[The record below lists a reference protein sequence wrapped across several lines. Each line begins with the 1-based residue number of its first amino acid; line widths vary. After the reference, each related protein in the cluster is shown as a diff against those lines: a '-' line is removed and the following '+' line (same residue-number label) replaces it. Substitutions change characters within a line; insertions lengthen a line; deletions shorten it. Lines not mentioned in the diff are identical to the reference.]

1 LCTPNPGF
9 GLGLRTPHY
18 PDFQRQR
25 QPLDWLEV
33 ITDNFLVEGGRPL
46 KMLDFI
52 RRDYPLVMHG
62 VAMSLGSADGLNLA
76 YVQQVKQLAQRVQ
89 PLWVSDH
96 LCWSGLGNTVL
107 HDLNPLPYTDEAA
120 RRLIAHITQAQDL
133 LQRRLVVENVSSYVS
148 FAHSGATEWEFLS
161 HVAQEAD
168 CLLLVDVNNIYVSAF
183 NHGFDPLDYLN
194 ALPAHRV
201 QQIHLAGHSRN
212 PTHIIDTH
220 DHPVCSEVWDI
231 YAAACRRFGAVATM
245 IERDDHIPP
254 LPELLAEL
262 DQARAIAQAN
272 VGTAA
277 NVIASVAKQSP
288 VIASEAK
295 QSPPIATDAKPSI
308 FSHCEERERRSNQPE
323 DGSPRHFVPRDDE
336 VVSRCRWKRVALGP
350 ELLALQQDWVAS
362 VLQDTLPEEA
372 PTLLSLAQSG
382 SDTAHDRLG
391 IYHRAY
397 RLRLCEVLRDSFAKT
412 SAYMGE
418 LFDQHASEFAVA
430 QPPALRNLGRY
441 GASVPAFLQQTYPD
455 NPELAELAQLDWDL
469 RSRFDGADA
478 PASGLDALQPNAEG
492 NIPCLTMSSPLHPSV
507 VLRNSQSNAVKLW
520 RAIDDDT
527 EVPEVQL
534 DDSGAGLVVWRWDL
548 QPHFMRLDAAQYRF
562 MQALAEGSSIH
573 DAAQNFA
580 DTEVLPTPEV
590 LGAWLQSWLS
600 QGLLRASFS

>member
-1 LCTPNPGF
+1 MLVYQRHYWRSVKPATSLCAPNPGF
-9 GLGLRTPHY
+9 GLGLRTTHY

-25 QPLDWLEV
+25 QPLEWLEV

-46 KMLDFI
+46 QMLDFI
-52 RRDYPLVMHG
+52 RRDYPVVMHG

-76 YVQQVKQLAQRVQ
+76 YVQQVKQLAQRIE

-96 LCWSGLGNTVL
+96 LCWSGLGRTVL

-120 RRLIAHITQAQDL
+120 RRLIDHIIQAQDL

-194 ALPAHRV
+194 ALPVHRV

-220 DHPVCSEVWDI
+220 DHPVCPEVWDV

-262 DQARAIAQAN
+262 EQARAIAQAN
-272 VGTAA
+272 VGG
-277 NVIASVAKQSP
+277 VVMSSVAK
-288 VIASEAK
+288 
-295 QSPPIATDAKPSI
+295 PSQL
-308 FSHCEERERRSNQPE
+308 HT
-323 DGSPRHFVPRDDE
+323 
-336 VVSRCRWKRVALGP
+336 VAAQGP
-350 ELLALQQDWVAS
+350 ALLALQTDWVAS

-382 SDTAHDRLG
+382 SDTAYDRLG

-418 LFDQHASEFAVA
+418 LFDQHASEFAVS

-441 GASVPAFLQQTYPD
+441 GATLPAFLQHTYPD

-478 PASGLDALQPNAEG
+478 LAATLDALQPNDED
-492 NIPCLTMSSPLHPSV
+492 NIACLTMTSPLHPSV
-507 VLRNSQSNAVKLW
+507 VLRNSHSNAVKLW

-527 EVPEVQL
+527 EGPEVQL

-562 MQALAEGSSIH
+562 MQALAEGSSIQ
-573 DAAQNFA
+573 DAAQSFA
-580 DTEVLPTPEV
+580 DTEVLSTPEV
-590 LGAWLQSWLS
+590 LGAWLQSWLG
-600 QGLLRASFS
+600 QGVLRGH

>member
-1 LCTPNPGF
+1 MLLSQRHHRRPVKPTASLCAPNPGF
-9 GLGLRTPHY
+9 GLGLRTTHY

-46 KMLDFI
+46 QMLDFI
-52 RRDYPLVMHG
+52 RRDYPVVMHG
-62 VAMSLGSADGLNLA
+62 VAMSLGSADGLDLA
-76 YVQQVKQLAQRVQ
+76 YLQQVKQLAKRMQ
-89 PLWVSDH
+89 PLWISDH

-120 RRLIAHITQAQDL
+120 RRLIAHIAQAQDV

-183 NHGFDPLDYLN
+183 NHGFDPLDYLH

-201 QQIHLAGHSRN
+201 QHIHLAGHSRN
-212 PTHIIDTH
+212 STHIIDTH
-220 DHPVCSEVWDI
+220 DHPVCQEVWDV

-262 DQARAIAQAN
+262 EQARAIAQAN
-272 VGTAA
+272 VSTSSA
-277 NVIASVAKQSP
+277 VVAS
-288 VIASEAK
+288 
-295 QSPPIATDAKPSI
+295 DAKPPHLNI
-308 FSHCEERERRSNQPE
+308 VTAQ
-323 DGSPRHFVPRDDE
+323 
-336 VVSRCRWKRVALGP
+336 GP
-350 ELLALQQDWVAS
+350 ALLALQTDWVAS

-372 PTLLSLAQSG
+372 PTLLRLAQSG
-382 SDTAHDRLG
+382 SDTAHARLG

-418 LFDQHASEFAVA
+418 LFDQHASEFAVS

-441 GASVPAFLQQTYPD
+441 GATLPAFLQQTYPD

-469 RSRFDGADA
+469 RSRFDGADV
-478 PASGLDALQPNAEG
+478 PAFALDALQPDADG
-492 NIPCLTMSSPLHPSV
+492 NIPCLTMAAPLHPSV
-507 VLRNSQSNAVKLW
+507 LLRSSQSNAIKLW
-520 RAIDDDT
+520 RAMDDDT
-527 EVPEVQL
+527 DVPEVQL
-534 DDSGAGLVVWRWDL
+534 DNSGAGLVVWHWDL

-562 MQALAEGSSIH
+562 MQALAEGSSIQ
-573 DAAQNFA
+573 DAAQTFA
-580 DTEVLPTPEV
+580 DTEVLATPEV
-590 LGAWLQSWLS
+590 LGAWLQSWLG
-600 QGLLRASFS
+600 QGLLRA

>member
-1 LCTPNPGF
+1 MPVPTLCTPNPGF
-9 GLGLRTPHY
+9 GLGLRTTHY

-33 ITDNFLVEGGRPL
+33 VTDNFLVEGGRPL
-46 KMLDFI
+46 QMLDFI

-120 RRLIAHITQAQDL
+120 RRLIAHIAQAQDL

-194 ALPAHRV
+194 ALPAQRV

-220 DHPVCSEVWDI
+220 DHPVCPEVWDV

-262 DQARAIAQAN
+262 DQARAVAQAN
-272 VGTAA
+272 V
-277 NVIASVAKQSP
+277 

-295 QSPPIATDAKPSI
+295 QSI

-323 DGSPRHFVPRDDE
+323 DGSPRHFVPRDDNTE
-336 VVSRCRWKRVALGP
+336 APALF
-350 ELLALQQDWVAS
+350 ELQKDWVAS

-478 PASGLDALQPNAEG
+478 PASGLDALQPNDEG

-534 DDSGAGLVVWRWDL
+534 DDSGAGLAVWRWNL

-562 MQALAEGSSIH
+562 MQALDQGSSIQ
-573 DAAQNFA
+573 DAAQSFA

-600 QGLLRASFS
+600 QGLLRAK

>member
-1 LCTPNPGF
+1 MPVPTLCTPNPGF
-9 GLGLRTPHY
+9 GLGLRTTHY
-18 PDFQRQR
+18 PDFQQQRQR
-25 QPLDWLEV
+25 LDWLEV

-46 KMLDFI
+46 QMLDAI
-52 RRDYPLVMHG
+52 RRDYPMALHG
-62 VAMSLGSADGLNLA
+62 VAMSLGSADGLDLA
-76 YVQQVKQLAQRVQ
+76 YLQRVKQLAQRVD

-96 LCWSGLGNTVL
+96 LCWSGLGQTVL
-107 HDLNPLPYTDEAA
+107 HDLNPLPYTEEAA
-120 RRLIAHITQAQDL
+120 RRLIDHITQAQDV

-148 FAHSGATEWEFLS
+148 FAHSAATEWEFLS
-161 HVAQEAD
+161 HVAQAAD

-220 DHPVCSEVWDI
+220 DHPVCPEVWDL

-262 DQARAIAQAN
+262 DQARTIAQAN
-272 VGTAA
+272 VSTA
-277 NVIASVAKQSP
+277 SP
-288 VIASEAK
+288 VIASEM
-295 QSPPIATDAKPSI
+295 
-308 FSHCEERERRSNQPE
+308 RRSHGPIVTAQ
-323 DGSPRHFVPRDDE
+323 
-336 VVSRCRWKRVALGP
+336 GP
-350 ELLALQQDWVAS
+350 ELLALQQDWVTN

-382 SDTAHDRLG
+382 SDTAHNRLG

-430 QPPALRNLGRY
+430 QPPAVRNLGRY
-441 GASVPAFLQQTYPD
+441 GADLPVFLQQIYPD

-469 RSRFDGADA
+469 RSRFDAADA
-478 PASGLDALQPNAEG
+478 PSSGPAALQPDARG
-492 NIPCLTMSSPLHPSV
+492 HVPCLTMAAPLHPSV
-507 VLRNSQSNAVKLW
+507 VLRDSRSNAVKLW

-527 EVPEVQL
+527 DVPEVQL
-534 DDSGAGLVVWRWDL
+534 DASDAGLVVWRWDL
-548 QPHFMRLDAAQYRF
+548 RPHFMRLDAAQYRF
-562 MQALAEGSSIH
+562 MQALAEGRSIQ
-573 DAAQNFA
+573 DAAQDFA
-580 DTEVLPTPEV
+580 DTEVLPAPEV

-600 QGLLRASFS
+600 QGLLRV

>member
-1 LCTPNPGF
+1 MKPTASLCTPNPGF
-9 GLGLRTPHY
+9 GLGLRTTHY

-33 ITDNFLVEGGRPL
+33 VTDNFLVEGGRPL

-76 YVQQVKQLAQRVQ
+76 YVQQVKQLAKRME

-96 LCWSGLGNTVL
+96 LCWSGLGTTVL

-120 RRLIAHITQAQDL
+120 RRLIAHITQAQDV

-161 HVAQEAD
+161 HLAQEAD

-220 DHPVCSEVWDI
+220 DHPVCPEVWDV

-254 LPELLAEL
+254 LAELLAEL
-262 DQARAIAQAN
+262 DQARAITQAN

-288 VIASEAK
+288 VIASDAFSSEET
-295 QSPPIATDAKPSI
+295 PPP
-308 FSHCEERERRSNQPE
+308 FRHCEERERQSNQTE
-323 DGSPRHFVPRDDE
+323 EGSPRHFVPRDDDTE
-336 VVSRCRWKRVALGP
+336 APSLF
-350 ELLALQQDWVAS
+350 ELQKDWVTS
-362 VLQDTLPEEA
+362 VLQDTLPDQA

-382 SDTAHDRLG
+382 SDTAHERMG

-441 GASVPAFLQQTYPD
+441 GASLPAFLQQTYPD

-478 PASGLDALQPNAEG
+478 PASALDALQPDAEG
-492 NIPCLTMSSPLHPSV
+492 NIPCLTMTLPLHPSV
-507 VLRNSQSNAVKLW
+507 VLRNSHSNAVKLW

-527 EVPEVQL
+527 KVPEVQL

-562 MQALAEGSSIH
+562 MQALAQGSSIH
-573 DAAQNFA
+573 DAAQSFA
-580 DTEVLPTPEV
+580 DTEVLSTPEL

>member
-1 LCTPNPGF
+1 MPVPTLCTTNPGF
-9 GLGLRTPHY
+9 GLGLRTTHY

-46 KMLDFI
+46 QMLDFI
-52 RRDYPLVMHG
+52 RRDYPVVMHG

-76 YVQQVKQLAQRVQ
+76 YVQQVKQLAHRVQ

-194 ALPAHRV
+194 ALPVHRV

-220 DHPVCSEVWDI
+220 DHPVCPEVWDV

-272 VGTAA
+272 V
-277 NVIASVAKQSP
+277 
-288 VIASEAK
+288 VIASE
-295 QSPPIATDAKPSI
+295 AKPSI
-308 FSHCEERERRSNQPE
+308 FSHGEERERRSNQTE
-323 DGSPRHFVPRDDE
+323 DGSPRHFVSRDDE
-336 VVSRCRWKRVALGP
+336 VVSRFRWKRVALGP
-350 ELLALQQDWVAS
+350 ELLALQQDWVTS

-382 SDTAHDRLG
+382 SDTAQDRLG

-441 GASVPAFLQQTYPD
+441 GASLPAFLQQTYPD
-455 NPELAELAQLDWDL
+455 NPELTELAQLDWDL

-507 VLRNSQSNAVKLW
+507 VLHNSHSNAVKLW

-562 MQALAEGSSIH
+562 MQALDQGSSIQ
-573 DAAQNFA
+573 DAAQSLV
-580 DTEVLPTPEV
+580 DTEVLSTPEL

-600 QGLLRASFS
+600 QGLLRAK

>member
-1 LCTPNPGF
+1 MLLRQRHHRRSVKPTASLCTPNPGF
-9 GLGLRTPHY
+9 GLGLRTTHY

-33 ITDNFLVEGGRPL
+33 VTDNFLVDGGRPL

-52 RRDYPLVMHG
+52 RRDYPVVMHG

-76 YVQQVKQLAQRVQ
+76 YVQQVKQLAQRIE

-96 LCWSGLGNTVL
+96 LCWSGLGRTVL

-220 DHPVCSEVWDI
+220 DHPVCPEVWDV

-262 DQARAIAQAN
+262 DQARTIAQAN
-272 VGTAA
+272 V
-277 NVIASVAKQSP
+277 

-295 QSPPIATDAKPSI
+295 QSI

-323 DGSPRHFVPRDDE
+323 DGSPRHFVPRDDNTE
-336 VVSRCRWKRVALGP
+336 VSD
-350 ELLALQQDWVAS
+350 LLELQQDWVAS

-441 GASVPAFLQQTYPD
+441 GASLPAFLQQTYPD

-469 RSRFDGADA
+469 RSRFDGADTL
-478 PASGLDALQPNAEG
+478 ASSLDALQPNAEG
-492 NIPCLTMSSPLHPSV
+492 NIPCLTMTSPLHPSV
-507 VLRNSQSNAVKLW
+507 VLRDSQSNAVKLW

-534 DDSGAGLVVWRWDL
+534 DHSGAGLVVWRWDL
-548 QPHFMRLDAAQYRF
+548 QPHFMRLDAAQFRF
-562 MQALAEGSSIH
+562 MQALAEGSSIQ
-573 DAAQNFA
+573 DAAQSFA
-580 DTEVLPTPEV
+580 DTEVLSTPEV

-600 QGLLRASFS
+600 QGLLRAK

>member
-1 LCTPNPGF
+1 MPVPTLCTPNPGF
-9 GLGLRTPHY
+9 GLGLRTTHY

-33 ITDNFLVEGGRPL
+33 VTDNFLVEGGRPL
-46 KMLDFI
+46 QMLDFI
-52 RRDYPLVMHG
+52 RRDYPVVMHG

-76 YVQQVKQLAQRVQ
+76 YVQQVKQLAKRME

-120 RRLIAHITQAQDL
+120 RRLIDHIAQAQDL

-220 DHPVCSEVWDI
+220 DHPVCPEVWDV

-262 DQARAIAQAN
+262 DHARTIAQAN
-272 VGTAA
+272 V
-277 NVIASVAKQSP
+277 

-295 QSPPIATDAKPSI
+295 QSI

-323 DGSPRHFVPRDDE
+323 DGSPRHFVPRDDDTE
-336 VVSRCRWKRVALGP
+336 APALF
-350 ELLALQQDWVAS
+350 ELQKDWVTS

-441 GASVPAFLQQTYPD
+441 GASLPAFLQQTYPD

-478 PASGLDALQPNAEG
+478 LAATLDALQPNDEG
-492 NIPCLTMSSPLHPSV
+492 NIPCLTKSSPLHPSV
-507 VLRNSQSNAVKLW
+507 VLRNSHSNAVKLW

-534 DDSGAGLVVWRWDL
+534 DDSGAGLVVWRLDL

-562 MQALAEGSSIH
+562 MQALDQGSSIQ
-573 DAAQNFA
+573 DAAQSLV
-580 DTEVLPTPEV
+580 DTEVLSTPEL

-600 QGLLRASFS
+600 QGLLRAK

>member
-1 LCTPNPGF
+1 MKPTASLCAPNPGF
-9 GLGLRTPHY
+9 GLGLRTTHY

-25 QPLDWLEV
+25 QPLDWLEAV
-33 ITDNFLVEGGRPL
+33 TDNFLVEGGRPL
-46 KMLDFI
+46 QMLDFI
-52 RRDYPLVMHG
+52 RRDYPVVMHG

-76 YVQQVKQLAQRVQ
+76 YVQQVKQLAQRIE

-120 RRLIAHITQAQDL
+120 RRLIDQITQAQDV

-148 FAHSGATEWEFLS
+148 FTHSRATEWEFLS

-220 DHPVCSEVWDI
+220 DHPVCPEVWDL

-277 NVIASVAKQSP
+277 NVIAS
-288 VIASEAK
+288 
-295 QSPPIATDAKPSI
+295 DM
-308 FSHCEERERRSNQPE
+308 RRSHGPI
-323 DGSPRHFVPRDDE
+323 
-336 VVSRCRWKRVALGP
+336 VSALGP

-382 SDTAHDRLG
+382 SDTAHARLG

-418 LFDQHASEFAVA
+418 LFDQHASEFAEA

-441 GASVPAFLQQTYPD
+441 GASLPAFLQQTYPD

-478 PASGLDALQPNAEG
+478 PASALDALQPNAEG
-492 NIPCLTMSSPLHPSV
+492 NIPCLTMTAPLHPIV
-507 VLRNSQSNAVKLW
+507 LLRNSQTNAIKLW

-534 DDSGAGLVVWRWDL
+534 DDSGAGLVVWRWGL
-548 QPHFMRLDAAQYRF
+548 QPHFMRLDAAQHRF
-562 MQALAEGSSIH
+562 MQALAEGSTIQ
-573 DAAQNFA
+573 DAAQSFA

-600 QGLLRASFS
+600 QGLLRA

>member
-1 LCTPNPGF
+1 MKPTASLCTPNPGF
-9 GLGLRTPHY
+9 GLGLRTTHY

-33 ITDNFLVEGGRPL
+33 VTDNFLVEGGRPL
-46 KMLDFI
+46 QMLDFI
-52 RRDYPLVMHG
+52 RRDYPVVMHG

-76 YVQQVKQLAQRVQ
+76 YVQQVKQLAQRIE

-96 LCWSGLGNTVL
+96 LCWSGLGNAVL
-107 HDLNPLPYTDEAA
+107 HDLNPLPYTEEAA
-120 RRLIAHITQAQDL
+120 RCLIDHIAQAQDL

-220 DHPVCSEVWDI
+220 DHPVCPEVWDV

-277 NVIASVAKQSP
+277 NVIASVAK
-288 VIASEAK
+288 
-295 QSPPIATDAKPSI
+295 PSI

-323 DGSPRHFVPRDDE
+323 DGSPRHFVPRDDNTE
-336 VVSRCRWKRVALGP
+336 APALL
-350 ELLALQQDWVAS
+350 ELQKDWVTR

-441 GASVPAFLQQTYPD
+441 GASLPAFLQQTYPD

-478 PASGLDALQPNAEG
+478 PAATIDALQPNDED
-492 NIPCLTMSSPLHPSV
+492 NIACLTMTSPLHPSV
-507 VLRNSQSNAVKLW
+507 VLRNSHSNAVKLW

-562 MQALAEGSSIH
+562 MQALAEGSSIQ
-573 DAAQNFA
+573 DAAQSFA

-600 QGLLRASFS
+600 QGLLRAK

>member
-1 LCTPNPGF
+1 MPVPTQCTPNPGF
-9 GLGLRTPHY
+9 GLGLRTTHY

-33 ITDNFLVEGGRPL
+33 VTDNFLVEGGRPL
-46 KMLDFI
+46 QMLDFI
-52 RRDYPLVMHG
+52 RRDYPVVMHG

-76 YVQQVKQLAQRVQ
+76 YVQQVKQLAKRIE

-120 RRLIAHITQAQDL
+120 RRLIAHITQAQDV

-194 ALPAHRV
+194 ALPVHRV

-220 DHPVCSEVWDI
+220 DHPVCPEVWDV

-272 VGTAA
+272 V
-277 NVIASVAKQSP
+277 

-295 QSPPIATDAKPSI
+295 QSI
-308 FSHCEERERRSNQPE
+308 FSHCEERERRSNQTE
-323 DGSPRHFVPRDDE
+323 DGSPRHFVPRDDNSE
-336 VVSRCRWKRVALGP
+336 APALF
-350 ELLALQQDWVAS
+350 ELQKDWVAS

-441 GASVPAFLQQTYPD
+441 GASLPALLQQTYPD

-478 PASGLDALQPNAEG
+478 PAATLDALQPNDEG

-507 VLRNSQSNAVKLW
+507 VLRNSHSNAVKLW

-562 MQALAEGSSIH
+562 MQALAEGSSIQ
-573 DAAQNFA
+573 DAAQSFA
-580 DTEVLPTPEV
+580 DTEVLSTPEV

-600 QGLLRASFS
+600 QGLLRAK

>member
-1 LCTPNPGF
+1 MPVFQRRHWRSVKPVASLCAPNPGF

-46 KMLDFI
+46 QMLDFI

-76 YVQQVKQLAQRVQ
+76 YVQQVKQLAQRME

-120 RRLIAHITQAQDL
+120 RRLIAHIAQAQDL

-212 PTHIIDTH
+212 ATHIIDTH
-220 DHPVCSEVWDI
+220 DHPVCPEVWDL

-262 DQARAIAQAN
+262 EQARAIAQAN
-272 VGTAA
+272 VGTA
-277 NVIASVAKQSP
+277 SP
-288 VIASEAK
+288 VIASVEK
-295 QSPPIATDAKPSI
+295 LYQGHT
-308 FSHCEERERRSNQPE
+308 
-323 DGSPRHFVPRDDE
+323 
-336 VVSRCRWKRVALGP
+336 VAAPGP
-350 ELLALQQDWVAS
+350 ELLALQQDWVTN
-362 VLQDTLPEEA
+362 VLQDTLPDQA
-372 PTLLSLAQSG
+372 PSLVSLAQSG
-382 SDTAHDRLG
+382 SDTAHARLS

-441 GASVPAFLQQTYPD
+441 GASLPAFLQQTYPD

-478 PASGLDALQPNAEG
+478 PASGLDALQPNDEG
-492 NIPCLTMSSPLHPSV
+492 NLPCLTMSSPLHPSV

-548 QPHFMRLDAAQYRF
+548 QPHFMRLDTAQYRF
-562 MQALAEGSSIH
+562 MQALAEGSSIQ
-573 DAAQNFA
+573 DAAQSFA

-590 LGAWLQSWLS
+590 LGAWLQSWMS
-600 QGLLRASFS
+600 QGLLRAAFS

>member
-1 LCTPNPGF
+1 MLIRQRHHRRSVKPTASLCAPNPGY
-9 GLGLRTPHY
+9 GLGLRTTHY
-18 PDFQRQR
+18 ADFQRQR

-46 KMLDFI
+46 QMLDFI

-62 VAMSLGSADGLNLA
+62 VAMSLGSAEGLNLA
-76 YVQQVKQLAQRVQ
+76 YVQQVKQLAQRVE

-120 RRLIAHITQAQDL
+120 RRLIAHISQAQDV

-148 FAHSGATEWEFLS
+148 FAHSSATEWEFLS

-220 DHPVCSEVWDI
+220 DHPVCKEVWDL
-231 YAAACRRFGAVATM
+231 YAAACRHFGAVATM

-262 DQARAIAQAN
+262 DQARAIAKAN
-272 VGTAA
+272 VAL
-277 NVIASVAKQSP
+277 
-288 VIASEAK
+288 
-295 QSPPIATDAKPSI
+295 
-308 FSHCEERERRSNQPE
+308 
-323 DGSPRHFVPRDDE
+323 VPRNDE
-336 VVSRCRWKRVALGP
+336 SLPQGFAGDHGAHGPALFD
-350 ELLALQQDWVAS
+350 LQTDWVAS

-382 SDTAHDRLG
+382 SDTAHARLD

-418 LFDQHASEFAVA
+418 LFEQHASEFAVA
-430 QPPALRNLGRY
+430 QPPAQRNLGRY
-441 GASVPAFLQQTYPD
+441 GAALPAFLHQAYPD
-455 NPELAELAQLDWDL
+455 NPELWELAQLDWDL
-469 RSRFDGADA
+469 RSRFDGANA
-478 PASGLDALQPNAEG
+478 AALGLEALQPDAQG
-492 NIPCLTMSSPLHPSV
+492 NVPCLSWAAPLHPSV
-507 VLRNSQSNAVKLW
+507 VLRGSQSNAVKLW

-527 EVPEVQL
+527 EVPEVHL
-534 DDSGAGLVVWRWDL
+534 DNSGAGLVVWRWDL
-548 QPHFMRLDAAQYRF
+548 QPHFMRLDPAQYRF
-562 MQALAEGSSIH
+562 MQSLAQGSSIQN
-573 DAAQNFA
+573 AAERFA
-580 DTEVLPTPEV
+580 GTEVLPTPEV

-600 QGLLRASFS
+600 QGFLRTL

>member
-1 LCTPNPGF
+1 
-9 GLGLRTPHY
+9 
-18 PDFQRQR
+18 
-25 QPLDWLEV
+25 
-33 ITDNFLVEGGRPL
+33 
-46 KMLDFI
+46 M
-52 RRDYPLVMHG
+52 
-62 VAMSLGSADGLNLA
+62 
-76 YVQQVKQLAQRVQ
+76 
-89 PLWVSDH
+89 
-96 LCWSGLGNTVL
+96 
-107 HDLNPLPYTDEAA
+107 
-120 RRLIAHITQAQDL
+120 
-133 LQRRLVVENVSSYVS
+133 
-148 FAHSGATEWEFLS
+148 
-161 HVAQEAD
+161 
-168 CLLLVDVNNIYVSAF
+168 
-183 NHGFDPLDYLN
+183 
-194 ALPAHRV
+194 
-201 QQIHLAGHSRN
+201 
-212 PTHIIDTH
+212 
-220 DHPVCSEVWDI
+220 
-231 YAAACRRFGAVATM
+231 
-245 IERDDHIPP
+245 
-254 LPELLAEL
+254 

-272 VGTAA
+272 V
-277 NVIASVAKQSP
+277 

-295 QSPPIATDAKPSI
+295 QSI

-323 DGSPRHFVPRDDE
+323 DGSPRHFVTRDDDTE
-336 VVSRCRWKRVALGP
+336 APDLL
-350 ELLALQQDWVAS
+350 ELQKDWVTS

-418 LFDQHASEFAVA
+418 LFEQHASEFAVA

-441 GASVPAFLQQTYPD
+441 GASLPTLLQQTYPD

-478 PASGLDALQPNAEG
+478 PASSLDALQPNSDG

-507 VLRNSQSNAVKLW
+507 VLRNSHSNAVKLW

-562 MQALAEGSSIH
+562 MQALDQGSSIQ
-573 DAAQNFA
+573 DAAQSFA
-580 DTEVLPTPEV
+580 DTEVLPTPEL

-600 QGLLRASFS
+600 QGLLRAK

>member
-1 LCTPNPGF
+1 MPVFQRHHRRPVKSLTSLCVASPGF

-18 PDFQRQR
+18 PDFQRER
-25 QPLDWLEV
+25 QPLDWLEI

-46 KMLDFI
+46 QMLDFI
-52 RRDYPLVMHG
+52 RRDHPLAMHG

-76 YVQQVKQLAQRVQ
+76 YLQQVKQLADRVQ

-107 HDLNPLPYTDEAA
+107 HDLNPLPYTEEAA
-120 RRLIAHITQAQDL
+120 RRLIAHISQAQDI

-148 FAHSGATEWEFLS
+148 FAHSGATEWAFLS

-168 CLLLVDVNNIYVSAF
+168 CLLLVDVNNVYVSAV

-220 DHPVCSEVWDI
+220 DHPVCDAVWAL

-245 IERDDHIPP
+245 IERDDDIPP
-254 LPELLAEL
+254 LPALLAEL
-262 DQARAIAQAN
+262 DQARAIAKAN
-272 VGTAA
+272 IGTAGS
-277 NVIASVAKQSP
+277 VMASM
-288 VIASEAK
+288 
-295 QSPPIATDAKPSI
+295 AKPSV
-308 FSHCEERERRSNQPE
+308 FCHVEERAQRRN
-323 DGSPRHFVPRDDE
+323 DGSEAPD
-336 VVSRCRWKRVALGP
+336 
-350 ELLALQQDWVAS
+350 LLALQKDWVTS
-362 VLQDTLPEEA
+362 VLQDPLPEEA
-372 PTLLSLAQSG
+372 PALLRLAPSV
-382 SDTAHDRLG
+382 SDTAHARLG

-418 LFDQHASEFAVA
+418 LFEQHASEFAVA

-441 GASVPAFLQQTYPD
+441 GDKLPAFLQQTYPD
-455 NPELAELAQLDWDL
+455 NLELAELAQLDWDL
-469 RSRFDGADA
+469 RTRFDGADV
-478 PASGLDALQPNAEG
+478 PAFALDALQPDAEG
-492 NIPCLTMSSPLHPSV
+492 EVACLTMAAPLHPSV
-507 VLRNSQSNAVKLW
+507 VLRHSQSNAVKLW

-527 EVPEVQL
+527 EVPAVQR
-534 DDSGAGLVVWRWDL
+534 DDSGAGLVVWRWHF

-562 MQALAEGSSIH
+562 MQALAEGASIQE
-573 DAAQNFA
+573 AAERFA
-580 DTEVLPTPEV
+580 DTDVLPTPEV

-600 QGLLRASFS
+600 QGLLRVS

>member
-1 LCTPNPGF
+1 VKPLPSLCADSPGF
-9 GLGLRTPHY
+9 GLGLRTVHY

-46 KMLDFI
+46 KMLDFV
-52 RRDYPLVMHG
+52 RRDYPVVMHG
-62 VAMSLGSADGLNLA
+62 VAMSLGSADGLDLA
-76 YVQQVKQLAQRVQ
+76 YLHQVKQLAQRVQ

-96 LCWSGLGNTVL
+96 LCWSGLGQTFL

-120 RRLIAHITQAQDL
+120 RRLIAHISQAQDV

-183 NHGFDPLDYLN
+183 NHGFDPLEYLH

-220 DHPVCSEVWDI
+220 DHPVCQEVWDV
-231 YAAACRRFGAVATM
+231 YAAACRRFGEVATM

-272 VGTAA
+272 ASTSSA
-277 NVIASVAKQSP
+277 VIASD
-288 VIASEAK
+288 
-295 QSPPIATDAKPSI
+295 TKPAQMHI
-308 FSHCEERERRSNQPE
+308 FTTQ
-323 DGSPRHFVPRDDE
+323 
-336 VVSRCRWKRVALGP
+336 GP
-350 ELLALQQDWVAS
+350 ALLALQTNWVAS
-362 VLQDTLPEEA
+362 VLQDTLPEES
-372 PTLLSLAQSG
+372 PTLVSLAQSG
-382 SDTAHDRLG
+382 SDTAHVRLG

-397 RLRLCEVLRDSFAKT
+397 RLRLCEVLRDSFTKT

-441 GASVPAFLQQTYPD
+441 GAILPAFLQQTYPD
-455 NPELAELAQLDWDL
+455 NPELVELAQLDWDL

-478 PASGLDALQPNAEG
+478 PASTLNALQPDADG
-492 NIPCLTMSSPLHPSV
+492 DVFCLTMTSPLHPSV

-527 EVPEVQL
+527 DVPEVQL
-534 DDSGAGLVVWRWDL
+534 DNSGAGLVVWRWEF

-562 MQALAEGSSIH
+562 MQALAEGSSIQ
-573 DAAQNFA
+573 DAAQTFA
-580 DTEVLPTPEV
+580 GTEVLPASEA
-590 LGAWLQSWLS
+590 LGDWLQSWLS
-600 QGLLRASFS
+600 QGLLRS

>member
-1 LCTPNPGF
+1 MPVPTLCTPNPGF
-9 GLGLRTPHY
+9 GLGLRTTHY

-33 ITDNFLVEGGRPL
+33 VTDNFLVEGGRPL
-46 KMLDFI
+46 QMLDFI
-52 RRDYPLVMHG
+52 RRDYPVVMHG

-76 YVQQVKQLAQRVQ
+76 YVQQVKQLAKRIE

-120 RRLIAHITQAQDL
+120 RRLIAHIIQAQDL

-148 FAHSGATEWEFLS
+148 FAHSGVTEWEFLS

-194 ALPAHRV
+194 ALPVHRV

-220 DHPVCSEVWDI
+220 DHPVCSEVWDL

-272 VGTAA
+272 V
-277 NVIASVAKQSP
+277 

-295 QSPPIATDAKPSI
+295 QSI
-308 FSHCEERERRSNQPE
+308 FSHCKERERRSNQTE
-323 DGSPRHFVPRDDE
+323 EGSPRHFVPRDDNTE
-336 VVSRCRWKRVALGP
+336 APALF
-350 ELLALQQDWVAS
+350 ELQKDWVAS

-441 GASVPAFLQQTYPD
+441 GASLPAFLQQTYPD

-562 MQALAEGSSIH
+562 MQALAEGSSIQ
-573 DAAQNFA
+573 DAAQSFA
-580 DTEVLPTPEV
+580 DTEVLSTPEV

-600 QGLLRASFS
+600 QGLLRAK

>member
-1 LCTPNPGF
+1 VKPTASLCAPNPGF
-9 GLGLRTPHY
+9 GLGLRTTHY

-33 ITDNFLVEGGRPL
+33 VTDNFLVEGGRPL
-46 KMLDFI
+46 QMLDFI
-52 RRDYPLVMHG
+52 RRDYPVVMHG

-76 YVQQVKQLAQRVQ
+76 YVQQVKQLAKRIE

-120 RRLIAHITQAQDL
+120 RRLIAHIIQAQDL

-194 ALPAHRV
+194 ALPVHRV

-220 DHPVCSEVWDI
+220 DHPVCSEVWDL

-262 DQARAIAQAN
+262 DQARTIAQAN
-272 VGTAA
+272 V
-277 NVIASVAKQSP
+277 

-295 QSPPIATDAKPSI
+295 QSI

-323 DGSPRHFVPRDDE
+323 DGSPRHFVPRDDNTE
-336 VVSRCRWKRVALGP
+336 APALF
-350 ELLALQQDWVAS
+350 ELQKDWVAN

-372 PTLLSLAQSG
+372 PTLLSLAESG
-382 SDTAHDRLG
+382 SDTAHERMG

-441 GASVPAFLQQTYPD
+441 GASLPAFLQQTYPD

-469 RSRFDGADA
+469 RSRFDGTDVLAA
-478 PASGLDALQPNAEG
+478 TLDALQPNDEG

-507 VLRNSQSNAVKLW
+507 VLRNSQSNAIKLW

-573 DAAQNFA
+573 DASQNFA

-600 QGLLRASFS
+600 QGLLRAK

>member
-1 LCTPNPGF
+1 MPVPTLCTPNPGF
-9 GLGLRTPHY
+9 GLGLRTTHY

-25 QPLDWLEV
+25 QPLDWLAV
-33 ITDNFLVEGGRPL
+33 VTDNFLVEGGRPL

-52 RRDYPLVMHG
+52 RRDYPVVMHG

-76 YVQQVKQLAQRVQ
+76 YVQQVKQLAQRIE

-107 HDLNPLPYTDEAA
+107 HDLNPLPHTDEAA
-120 RRLIAHITQAQDL
+120 RRLIDHITQAQDV

-212 PTHIIDTH
+212 AAHIIDTH
-220 DHPVCSEVWDI
+220 DRPVCPEVWDV

-254 LPELLAEL
+254 LPELLVEL

-272 VGTAA
+272 VGAAA

-288 VIASEAK
+288 VIASDTFSSKAT
-295 QSPPIATDAKPSI
+295 PPP
-308 FSHCEERERRSNQPE
+308 FRHGEERERRSNQTE
-323 DGSPRHFVPRDDE
+323 DGSPRHFVPRDDNTE
-336 VVSRCRWKRVALGP
+336 APALF
-350 ELLALQQDWVAS
+350 ELQKDWVAS

-441 GASVPAFLQQTYPD
+441 GASLPAFLQQTYPD

-478 PASGLDALQPNAEG
+478 LASRLDALQPNAEG
-492 NIPCLTMSSPLHPSV
+492 NIACLTMTSPLHPSV
-507 VLRNSQSNAVKLW
+507 VLRNSHSNAVKLW

-527 EVPEVQL
+527 KVPEVQL

-562 MQALAEGSSIH
+562 MQALAQGSSIH
-573 DAAQNFA
+573 DAAQSFA
-580 DTEVLPTPEV
+580 DTEVLSTPEV
-590 LGAWLQSWLS
+590 LGAWLQSWLG
-600 QGLLRASFS
+600 QGLLRGH